1 MRLMGFSLLATAA
14 VGVGFM
20 ALQAM
25 DSDAAAR
32 NTSLDNMDRVVVAEL
47 FTSQGCSSCPPADI
61 VAAHLAK
68 NEKVVV
74 ISRPV
79 TYWDRL
85 GWKDT
90 LAREENTA
98 LQRSYAR
105 KDFANS
111 GVYTPQMVINGH
123 RGAIGSREYQVRDII
138 VSELDKSN
146 VASVQISPI
155 TSGGYSISLKGKV
168 ARDATVT
175 LVALDSTAT
184 VKVGRG
190 ENRGRELT
198 YTNVL
203 RDENVIGTW
212 NGGSAEYTVTAADM
226 QVDEADRYAV
236 IVQESGA
243 GDIVAASYF

>member
-1 MRLMGFSLLATAA
+1 MRLMGFSLLVTAA
-14 VGVGFM
+14 AGVGFM

-25 DSDAAAR
+25 DSGTAKR

-68 NEKVVV
+68 NDKVVV

-98 LQRSYAR
+98 LQRLYAR

-123 RGAIGSREYQVRDII
+123 RGAIGSREYQVRDLIM
-138 VSELDKSN
+138 SELN
-146 VASVQISPI
+146 QANAASVKVSPT
-155 TSGGYSISLKGKV
+155 TSGGYAIALNGQVKK
-168 ARDATVT
+168 DATIT
-175 LVALDSTAT
+175 LVALDSSAT
-184 VKVGRG
+184 VKIGRG
-190 ENRGRELT
+190 ENSGRELT

-203 RDENVIGTW
+203 REEMVIGRW
-212 NGGSAEYTVTAADM
+212 NGGSAEYTVSAADM
-226 QVDEADRYAV
+226 QVAEADRYAV
-236 IVQESGA
+236 IVQEEGA
-243 GDIVAASYF
+243 GDIVAASYL